1 MSKPSVIRLADLAR
15 LQAHLRA
22 RLACNHMW
30 LDRPSMPG
38 GTVQLWIGA
47 EAVGTVDQ
55 VVEEGERSWVVSL
68 IVLEDDL
75 PPA

>member
-1 MSKPSVIRLADLAR
+1 MSKPSVIRPADLAR
-15 LQAHLRA
+15 LQAHLRT
-22 RLACNHMW
+22 RLDCDHLW

-38 GTVQLWIGA
+38 GTVQLRIGA
-47 EAVGTVDQ
+47 EVVGTVDQ
-55 VVEEGERSWVVSL
+55 VIEEGERSWVVSL